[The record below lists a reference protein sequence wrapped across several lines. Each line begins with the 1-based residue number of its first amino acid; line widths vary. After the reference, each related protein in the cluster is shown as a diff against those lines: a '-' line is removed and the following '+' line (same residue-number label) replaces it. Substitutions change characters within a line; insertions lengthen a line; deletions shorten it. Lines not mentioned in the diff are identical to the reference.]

1 MKNINEQSNR
11 IKQLFTEE
19 RLHGNLVESEE
30 NILSEQERQKKRY
43 DRGVKRA
50 ERKLQRKLR
59 RVKSV
64 EEKEKIE
71 KEFNDK
77 ASKLWSAYQ
86 ENPKAFKMRKL
97 LFKKGEDYK
106 LYGHKDAENS
116 FMLVSLGEGK
126 TADEESK
133 KESDLLIKS
142 YFKVKLG
149 KDNEDI
155 ETEMITNDKFKS
167 GKEYLIYKIT
177 DLSEIVKKEVSPED
191 KESTEDKEE
200 VKGKEAAAVGVPSKG
215 DFTQPLKKYGGS
227 QEGYTYELINPKK
240 AVKKDKNGKVVATYI
255 KESKLNRKSLF
266 ESVTTFD
273 IKDTI
278 VEAWGLQKADG
289 SVKPFS
295 SSLNTKF
302 EKAIADIDGSVSTTD
317 SSKTSAAKG
326 EVEDT
331 EEVPKGWDNYPCVYK
346 HPNREVKKSSKDGSI
361 SFSIDGIEFYNN
373 GRCYDIKTKEKRN
386 YKCNGD
392 DINIVKKDD
401 KKSTDKDDKSVE
413 GNVINN
419 IEVLTGDDSWWD
431 NITHSNLTAALAGPA
446 KLIIAASLPD
456 NIFVDRRTGVKGLV
470 DALDGWVDNEDLSY
484 VGATLNLFKDK
495 RYKDPVSGQL
505 MPAITKIKELY
516 KEDEGEDLIEDIQSV
531 GTNTLS
537 NITLEDGTKVT
548 PDQFKDIIV
557 KILQ

>member
-43 DRGVKRA
+43 DKGVKRA

-59 RVKSV
+59 KVKSV

-71 KEFNDK
+71 KEFNEK

-177 DLSEIVKKEVSPED
+177 DLSEIVKKEVSPEE
-191 KESTEDKEE
+191 KESTKDKEE
-200 VKGKEAAAVGVPSKG
+200 EKGKEAAAVGVPSKG

-326 EVEDT
+326 EVPKGEVEDT

-392 DINIVKKDD
+392 DINIEDTKSSEETSVDDTKKDESCVD
-401 KKSTDKDDKSVE
+401 KN
-413 GNVINN
+413 GVITN
-419 IEVLTGDDSWWD
+419 ISCITGDNDSWFD
-431 NITHSNLTAALAGPA
+431 
-446 KLIIAASLPD
+446 LP
-456 NIFVDRRTGVKGLV
+456 ILRSAERREGVKGLV
-470 DALDGWVDNEDLSY
+470 DALDGIVNTNDLKY
-484 VGATLNLFKDK
+484 VYDIVYHFNSK
-495 RYKDPVSGQL
+495 RYQDPGTKQL
-505 MPAITKIKELY
+505 MPALNQIKNSYL
-516 KEDEGEDLIEDIQSV
+516 EDEGDEIISDIESV
-531 GTNTLS
+531 GTNTLD
-537 NITLEDGTKVT
+537 NVKLKDGTEVS
-548 PDQFKDIIV
+548 PDQLKDII
-557 KILQ
+557 IRMLQ

>member
-59 RVKSV
+59 KVKSV

-71 KEFNDK
+71 KEFNEK

-86 ENPKAFKMRKL
+86 ENPKSFKLRKL

-106 LYGHKDAENS
+106 LYGHKDAENGI
-116 FMLVSLGEGK
+116 MLVSLGKGK
-126 TADEESK
+126 TADDESK

-155 ETEMITNDKFKS
+155 ETEMITNNKFKS

-177 DLSEIVKKEVSPED
+177 DLSEIVKKEVSP
-191 KESTEDKEE
+191 KEE
-200 VKGKEAAAVGVPSKG
+200 GPTKEKGKESAAISEPSKG

-227 QEGYTYELINPKK
+227 QEGYTYELINSKK

-302 EKAIADIDGSVSTTD
+302 EK
-317 SSKTSAAKG
+317 
-326 EVEDT
+326 
-331 EEVPKGWDNYPCVYK
+331 
-346 HPNREVKKSSKDGSI
+346 
-361 SFSIDGIEFYNN
+361 
-373 GRCYDIKTKEKRN
+373 
-386 YKCNGD
+386 
-392 DINIVKKDD
+392 
-401 KKSTDKDDKSVE
+401 
-413 GNVINN
+413 
-419 IEVLTGDDSWWD
+419 
-431 NITHSNLTAALAGPA
+431 SN
-446 KLIIAASLPD
+446 S
-456 NIFVDRRTGVKGLV
+456 
-470 DALDGWVDNEDLSY
+470 
-484 VGATLNLFKDK
+484 
-495 RYKDPVSGQL
+495 RYRW
-505 MPAITKIKELY
+505 
-516 KEDEGEDLIEDIQSV
+516 
-531 GTNTLS
+531 
-537 NITLEDGTKVT
+537 
-548 PDQFKDIIV
+548 
-557 KILQ
+557 